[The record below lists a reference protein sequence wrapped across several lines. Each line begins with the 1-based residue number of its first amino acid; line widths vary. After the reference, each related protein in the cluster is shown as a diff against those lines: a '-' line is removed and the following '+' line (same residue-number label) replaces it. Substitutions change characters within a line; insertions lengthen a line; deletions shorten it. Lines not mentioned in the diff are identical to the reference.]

1 MVKAFDP
8 SKAREAAQATITAAE
23 NVKAKLV
30 EKVEK
35 ASSRVLVAQEVLDA
49 AKAKVAEQDELIKR
63 QQNYLAAT
71 AELVADPAP
80 EAEVIVST
88 EGQEQV
94 FENAI

>member
-8 SKAREAAQATITAAE
+8 SKAREQAEATIKAAQD
-23 NVKAKLV
+23 VRAKLV

-35 ASSRVLVAQEVLDA
+35 ATKRLADATTARDA
-49 AKAKVAEQDELIKR
+49 AQAKVDEQDTLIQR

-71 AELVADPAP
+71 AELVAAPAP
-80 EAEVIVST
+80 DAEVVAST

-94 FENAI
+94 FAV